1 MENSK
6 NADIKVDGL
15 SVSITQPKE
24 PLAVLVLAHGAG
36 AGMHHAFMEELASA
50 LNQRKI
56 ITIRFNFPYMDAGKK
71 LPGSPKPNK
80 EAIIKI
86 SRFAS
91 EQYPDIPL
99 FLSGKSYGGRMSAYV
114 MAETPIDKVKGLI
127 FYGFPLHAPGKPT
140 IKRAEQLKSVSCPM
154 LFIQG
159 SNDKLADL
167 NLLTE
172 VIETL
177 PTATLKT
184 FEKADHSFK
193 RPKKVSK
200 ASLVPDLAD
209 ATYDWIIKHI

>member
-1 MENSK
+1 MGNS
-6 NADIKVDGL
+6 NQEDIKVDNL
-15 SVSITQPKE
+15 SVAITQPE
-24 PLAVLVLAHGAG
+24 NPIAVLVLAHGAG
-36 AGMHHAFMEELASA
+36 AGMHHAFMEELASE

-86 SRFAS
+86 TNFAS
-91 EQYPDIPL
+91 EQFPDLPL

-114 MAETPIDKVKGLI
+114 MAETPIDQVKGLI
-127 FYGFPLHAPGKPT
+127 YYGFPLHAPGKPT

-159 SNDKLADL
+159 SKDKLADL
-167 NLLTE
+167 NLLQE
-172 VIETL
+172 VIDTL

-193 RPKKVSK
+193 RPKKVST

-209 ATYDWIIKHI
+209 ATFDWLVKHI